1 MSAIISQD
9 LPALLEQLDIPFN
22 REQFADYLNV
32 DRTALSKELSNMQ
45 SEGLIEFKKNHF
57 KLLELD
63 HEELT

>member
-1 MSAIISQD
+1 M
-9 LPALLEQLDIPFN
+9 
-22 REQFADYLNV
+22 EQFADYLNV